1 MIGKY
6 VATNRMTMYSSS
18 DRTKYYNLVGTTMA
32 YSYVD
37 ATVAFEELDTTIMY
51 SIAELSLPIWVHT
64 HGYFAVPAEQIDGER
79 TDFTFQGSYMEILL
93 NGIPQLYTKTATGI
107 SLDEAPVV
115 GDHLWG
121 WWTI

>member
-1 MIGKY
+1 MGQYRVSNTTIG
-6 VATNRMTMYSSS
+6 YSAEDETDLYGSADIS
-18 DRTKYYNLVGTTMA
+18 
-32 YSYVD
+32 
-37 ATVAFEELDTTIMY
+37 IMY
-51 SIAELSLPIWVHT
+51 SITELSLPLWVHT
-64 HGYFAVPAEQIDGER
+64 HGYFAVPSEQIDGER

-107 SLDEAPVV
+107 SLDKPPVV

>member
-1 MIGKY
+1 MGQY
-6 VATNRMTMYSSS
+6 RVS
-18 DRTKYYNLVGTTMA
+18 DITIA
-32 YSYVD
+32 YSAGDETDLYRMVADITLYSNAD
-37 ATVAFEELDTTIMY
+37 ATYLYGADDNSAMY
-51 SIAELSLPIWVHT
+51 SISKISLPLWVHT
-64 HGYFAVPAEQIDGER
+64 HGYFAVPSEQIDGER